1 MPYYVLGHGGAKYGP
16 VELGTLNA
24 WAQEGRIVPDTLIE
38 DAGSGVK
45 TPARAVP
52 GLVLRAPSSP
62 AAPAPATPLAP
73 VVPQSNYLRP
83 GQGTGGSSQNL
94 FLPPQDQSSFHPPNI
109 RSNNLFLPTGATPHL
124 QPSRSLFLPNVN
136 SNWGW
141 HSAACVVGSL
151 ACGAVVGLMH
161 WYIGRLL
168 IFALALPIY
177 GIQRAYVGAGVNRAL
192 AGLLVVLNLLAFG
205 GAILFIFR
213 DALL

>member
-1 MPYYVLGHGGAKYGP
+1 MPSSSVSTGGSAWRFLPPALRFHPNSFGPATPGPTPPPTTRRRTTLNHNSTLIWSGFEPKRNSQLTMPYYVLGHGGAKYGP

-94 FLPPQDQSSFHPPNI
+94 FLPPQDQSSFH
-109 RSNNLFLPTGATPHL
+109 
-124 QPSRSLFLPNVN
+124 
-136 SNWGW
+136 
-141 HSAACVVGSL
+141 
-151 ACGAVVGLMH
+151 
-161 WYIGRLL
+161 
-168 IFALALPIY
+168 
-177 GIQRAYVGAGVNRAL
+177 
-192 AGLLVVLNLLAFG
+192 
-205 GAILFIFR
+205 
-213 DALL
+213 